1 MDESLRS
8 VISTMKINWVIQWII
23 IYPPFEQLGKI
34 SKEEQFSVDKV
45 PTQGKYLIEND
56 SIGPPATQKIP

>member
-1 MDESLRS
+1 MQRDKYYPNLLSHP
-8 VISTMKINWVIQWII
+8 WII

-56 SIGPPATQKIP
+56 SIGPPVTQKIP